1 MVTSAEMRLTYRSSI
16 RKELIM
22 AEEKVLQKSY
32 VEQWAEDHAE
42 KTGTPSEE
50 KMDILPQEPVDDVP
64 ADKKPKKK

>member
-1 MVTSAEMRLTYRSSI
+1 
-16 RKELIM
+16 M

-42 KTGTPSEE
+42 KTGTPSDE